1 MQSVYLKLSIL
12 CQKILQRLLSPAP
25 AVSAFTA
32 HLIASIFGD
41 AAEPLPL
48 APAPSGGLLKFRRFV
63 SVHLAKSLAL
73 MRASE
78 SPPRAS
84 GAGLIKTGVKNPQKR
99 ERRKPG
105 AAGDSRKK
113 ATRKGSPEKTVE
125 TDPSGPPETR
135 PATGLDSGD
144 FEQIESFR
152 KELLRNNQFGIISD
166 RYMDHFMFLRFKV
179 QYFNHRLR
187 ELEDFFHVQFL
198 KKKQAA
204 TGAKRGF
211 EEFMSGGG
219 PGASGGPRFQCKKKK
234 K

>member
-1 MQSVYLKLSIL
+1 MQRVYLKLSIL

-25 AVSAFTA
+25 AASAFTA

-41 AAEPLPL
+41 AAEPL
-48 APAPSGGLLKFRRFV
+48 APAPSGGLQKFRRFV
-63 SVHLAKSLAL
+63 SAHLAKSLAL

-78 SPPRAS
+78 SPPRACTVD
-84 GAGLIKTGVKNPQKR
+84 LIKTGVKNPQKR
-99 ERRKPG
+99 ERRKLG
-105 AAGDSRKK
+105 AAVDSRKK
-113 ATRKGSPEKTVE
+113 ATRKGSPGKKVE

-152 KELLRNNQFGIISD
+152 KELLRNHQFGIISD
-166 RYMDHFMFLRFKV
+166 RYMDHFMFLRSKV

-198 KKKQAA
+198 KKKQVA

-211 EEFMSGGG
+211 EEFMSGGAPAV
-219 PGASGGPRFQCKKKK
+219 PGVRDSSAKKRKNN
-234 K
+234 